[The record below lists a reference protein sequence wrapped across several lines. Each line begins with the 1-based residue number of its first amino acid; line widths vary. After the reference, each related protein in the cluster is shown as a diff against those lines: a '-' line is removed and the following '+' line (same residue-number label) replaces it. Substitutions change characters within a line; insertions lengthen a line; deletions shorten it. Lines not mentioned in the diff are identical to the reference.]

1 MQRRHQGNIKNRKKG
16 KERVT
21 MAKSITSNRGNGH
34 ITLIDHVIVRG
45 ALIRVQAKARSIKTA
60 KYRLLK
66 KKLGFFSNT

>member
-1 MQRRHQGNIKNRKKG
+1 
-16 KERVT
+16 

-45 ALIRVQAKARSIKTA
+45 ALIRVQARARSIRTA

-66 KKLGFFSNT
+66 KKLGFFSNA

>member
-34 ITLIDHVIVRG
+34 ITLVDHIIVRG
-45 ALIRVQAKARSIKTA
+45 ELIQVQAKARSLKIAKVRLIKKIIA
-60 KYRLLK
+60 K
-66 KKLGFFSNT
+66 FASV